1 MRRRRPSRAW
11 DTRYVEDER
20 EKLQLD
26 WVKVVGAALA
36 TMSSALVLSTLG
48 AAGTIIG
55 AALGSVV
62 ITVGGS
68 VYSHYLD
75 LSRQRVAAAQA
86 AALRK
91 VGDARTNVR
100 RAATE
105 LDEPGEPAASAVGSL
120 GMAERQ
126 LHRAASGL
134 REAEQ
139 PPRASYRETLKGL
152 PWKRIALAAAG
163 VFLLVMTVITVF
175 ELVTGRAVSTYTG
188 GSEEGT
194 RTSITGLVRGGEEG
208 DPAKQPRSPDGESTP
223 TPTSTAET
231 PAPADSVPPTPEDG
245 PTDGVTEDT
254 PAPTGEPTTQP
265 TTEPTA
271 ADTAPPAPAPTAPVG

>member
-1 MRRRRPSRAW
+1 
-11 DTRYVEDER
+11 
-20 EKLQLD
+20 
-26 WVKVVGAALA
+26 
-36 TMSSALVLSTLG
+36 
-48 AAGTIIG
+48 
-55 AALGSVV
+55 V

-100 RAATE
+100 RAAAE
-105 LDEPGEPAASAVGSL
+105 LEEPGEPAAAAAGSL

-134 REAEQ
+134 RQAEQ
-139 PPRASYRETLKGL
+139 PPRASWRETLKGL
-152 PWKRIALAAAG
+152 PWKRISLAAAA

-188 GSEEGT
+188 GSEPGT

-208 DPAKQPRSPDGESTP
+208 DPAKQRRSPEGESTP
-223 TPTSTAET
+223 TPTSPAET
-231 PAPADSVPPTPEDG
+231 PTSTNTVPPTPEDG
-245 PTDGVTEDT
+245 PTDVVTEDT
-254 PAPTGEPTTQP
+254 PAPTTEP

-271 ADTAPPAPAPTAPVG
+271 TDTAPPAPAPTAPVG